1 MHTKH
6 FLPLALAASL
16 GMSASLADTITLTSG
31 KVLEGKVLEE
41 TATEYIMEVNVTAS
55 IKDRKTFK
63 KSEVKSIEAEA
74 PDLKPFEAL
83 QGILPTPDRMPADYY
98 KALIDTR
105 VQPFID
111 QFPKSG
117 HLNEVNN
124 MLATLQE
131 EQKKVLAG
139 EIKLEGNWIAS
150 SDWNANAYELDAQIE
165 LIKMKKLAQL
175 NRYRRALIAYDKL
188 EEAFPASDALEQAKD
203 LARGFLPRYASIIS
217 AKAASA
223 KEKKEARENDIKNL
237 PASDIPRVRA
247 FHEEQE
253 ARYQAALAKAREE
266 RSKWLPENEYDER
279 GLKTIARNINSFIS
293 ALNRPSR
300 DKKNNSQLY
309 REAWEAAGNGDTQS
323 TQRLVVSLKSSK
335 MDEEYLELIEAH
347 LEANPAPEAPKEEEA
362 APVEAEPKK
371 EEADAK
377 DKSRK
382 KGSRNSETNAEDE
395 SQEAAL
401 PAEEEESSNSLIYG
415 ILGLALIGIL
425 VGILLKS
432 RKSNEDE

>member
-1 MHTKH
+1 
-6 FLPLALAASL
+6 
-16 GMSASLADTITLTSG
+16 
-31 KVLEGKVLEE
+31 
-41 TATEYIMEVNVTAS
+41 
-55 IKDRKTFK
+55 
-63 KSEVKSIEAEA
+63 
-74 PDLKPFEAL
+74 
-83 QGILPTPDRMPADYY
+83 
-98 KALIDTR
+98 
-105 VQPFID
+105 
-111 QFPKSG
+111 
-117 HLNEVNN
+117 
-124 MLATLQE
+124 
-131 EQKKVLAG
+131 
-139 EIKLEGNWIAS
+139 
-150 SDWNANAYELDAQIE
+150 
-165 LIKMKKLAQL
+165 
-175 NRYRRALIAYDKL
+175 
-188 EEAFPASDALEQAKD
+188 
-203 LARGFLPRYASIIS
+203 
-217 AKAASA
+217 
-223 KEKKEARENDIKNL
+223 ARENDIKNL

-279 GLKTIARNINSFIS
+279 GLKTIERNINSFIS